1 MILAWTASALGERRS
16 KKRRAERSTSCRSTR
31 GGLGESEPILCP
43 EGNTAYYNA
52 DFTTLGGLAQMADA
66 VAERSY
72 VCTARYGDYLGLIGT
87 TQVVRD
93 LDAIRGAL
101 GEDKLNFLG
110 LSYGSRIGSVYAA
123 MFPEHVGNMVL
134 DGSMNPLSTL
144 RSTATG
150 NAASFE
156 AALNEWFRRCEASP
170 PCVFGDDAAAGFD
183 DMVADVR
190 ANRPRVPGT
199 DQRLTIGLLYQVF
212 LAGIVNVFGLTQLAE
227 QVIADFRTTGD
238 PTSIYQVGAGITG
251 IEPDGSYNSNAA
263 EIFQFV
269 NCIDWIDRPTLPQV
283 AVTIGDVKR
292 VRPRMGAFGVAFS
305 YLNSTAC
312 PLPAWATPVPTASDL
327 PPIMVV
333 GATTDAE
340 DPLN

>member
-1 MILAWTASALGERRS
+1 
-16 KKRRAERSTSCRSTR
+16 
-31 GGLGESEPILCP
+31 
-43 EGNTAYYNA
+43 
-52 DFTTLGGLAQMADA
+52 MADA

-87 TQVVRD
+87 TQIVRD

-101 GEDKLNFLG
+101 GEDELNYLG

-123 MFPEHVGNMVL
+123 MFPEQVGNMVL
-134 DGSMNPLSTL
+134 DGSMDPLSTL
-144 RSTATG
+144 HSTATG

-156 AALNEWFRRCEASP
+156 ASLNEWFRRCEANP
-170 PCVFGDDAAAGFD
+170 PCAFGDDAAAGFD
-183 DMVADVR
+183 EMVADVR

-212 LAGIVNVFGLTQLAE
+212 LAGIVNVFGLTQIAE

-251 IEPDGSYNSNAA
+251 LEPDGSYNSNAA

-269 NCIDWIDRPTLPQV
+269 NCIDWIDRPTLQQV
-283 AVTIGDVKR
+283 AGHDRRRRR
-292 VRPRMGAFGVAFS
+292 VRSTDGRLRRRLLVSQQHGVSSAGAGNPGADCVG
-305 YLNSTAC
+305 
-312 PLPAWATPVPTASDL
+312 PTADHGRGRHHRCGGSAAT
-327 PPIMVV
+327 
-333 GATTDAE
+333 GAKT
-340 DPLN
+340 